1 MYNKLNE
8 FFKLSDLVDKIAN
21 NEIAIE
27 DQKEKIKTIHKYR
40 NQLQGWI
47 LIILSLNISGD
58 INKNIID
65 VYGEGAVKITNID
78 KKYMVMIN
86 NKWKYFKDK
95 KFLKEYEDLF
105 YLGSKNDSP
114 RRFHYCSI
122 LSTFFLLTRYMLK
135 EDSKNVN
142 TLLDILC
149 KLLNIDN
156 ENYLKENISKTKIIN
171 IIEGRFKKFILD
183 FPYVNKKKTPLMI
196 NIVNILTVFLNFFII
211 NKNNFGYLDFY
222 YDFIDKKF
230 LSNKFY
236 IYFNNLKLKFKL
248 KYQSRYESSNLT
260 RTDEDLYKV
269 NEQLCRINEVNM
281 INDIFVDNISYL
293 STIDDSNINELENDV
308 NYLFN
313 YILENQMNCGRAT
326 EDILLQFK
334 NGDVKYKLSYILI
347 FNILYST
354 MVKDRNDDIEMNINL
369 ELCIFEKVRTNRKE
383 LSVTDNINARNHL
396 EKIIFDKRIDLES
409 LENID
414 SDFNTKLSTISL
426 MNKFGRLY
434 EKDYQNFNS
443 TVRKNL
449 STGFKFTNDYLYQ

>member
-1 MYNKLNE
+1 MYDKLSE
-8 FFKLSDLVDKIAN
+8 FFKLSVLVDKIAN
-21 NEIAIE
+21 NEIFIE

-47 LIILSLNISGD
+47 LIILSLNITGD
-58 INKNIID
+58 ISKNVID
-65 VYGEGAVKITNID
+65 VYGEGAVKITKIE
-78 KKYMVMIN
+78 KKYMTMIN

-122 LSTFFLLTRYMLK
+122 LSTFFLLTRYLIM
-135 EDSKNVN
+135 EDSKNIN
-142 TLLDILC
+142 IILDILC
-149 KLLNIDN
+149 KLLNID
-156 ENYLKENISKTKIIN
+156 KESYCKELNGKIRIIKT
-171 IIEGRFKKFILD
+171 IEDKFKKFILD

-196 NIVNILTVFLNFFII
+196 NIVNILTVFLNFFIM
-211 NKNNFGYLDFY
+211 NKSKFGYLDFY

-260 RTDEDLYKV
+260 GTDEDLYKV
-269 NEQLCRINEVNM
+269 NEQLCKINEVNM
-281 INDIFVDNISYL
+281 INDIFIDNISYL
-293 STIDDSNINELENDV
+293 STIDDSNINELEKDV

-354 MVKDRNDDIEMNINL
+354 MVKDRNNDTDMNINL
-369 ELCIFEKVRTNRKE
+369 ELCIFEKVRINRKVP
-383 LSVTDNINARNHL
+383 SVTDNTNARNHL

-414 SDFNTKLSTISL
+414 SNFNTKLSTISL
-426 MNKFGRLY
+426 MNKFSRFF
-434 EKDYQNFNS
+434 EIENS
-443 TVRKNL
+443 SIKKNL
-449 STGFKFTNDYLYQ
+449 STGFNFTNKYLCQ